1 MVWHTNQLQ
10 HLQAPAK
17 PRRAFQLLN
26 WVSLNVSIGLLSIWC
41 FTCFYTNLIII
52 KKQLMERVDL
62 QVEAMAQVHLI
73 SRYACYVQKATMTQ
87 TLEK

>member
-1 MVWHTNQLQ
+1 
-10 HLQAPAK
+10 
-17 PRRAFQLLN
+17 
-26 WVSLNVSIGLLSIWC
+26 
-41 FTCFYTNLIII
+41 
-52 KKQLMERVDL
+52 MERVDL